1 MSRHG
6 ASEESNVKKIPL
18 ALAATAAALSLALA
32 ACSSPAPAPSGSAAT
47 SATVKESTL
56 RVWAGS
62 TTPISVD
69 FNPFHVDT
77 ALYGTY
83 GPIYEPLFF
92 FNQLSSDA
100 PVPMLGKSYEYSP
113 DGKTVTITL
122 ASGVKWNDGQPFTAD
137 DVVFTM
143 GYGPNKTD
151 KLVSAKATDDT
162 TVVLTYKTPQ
172 FTNASQLLGSTM
184 IVPKHIW
191 SSIDNYMKETNPEP
205 VGTGAYL
212 VKATSDASYT
222 FTANPQYR
230 AAVPITNVQF
240 LGIDS
245 NQSGQDLLT
254 TGQIDWTG
262 MFVANPDQIT
272 GTGAI
277 GTMNQQQDPTVMITC
292 ADASKGCKGD
302 QTDVAVRQAL
312 NVAIDR
318 SQLAEKAWVNLVGKA
333 NPAFVLLP
341 RDQQWLTDP
350 ALAESPQTADAAKA
364 GQILEAAGY
373 TKDAKGFYG
382 KNGKEI
388 SLDLFSPDGW
398 TDYNDAAKLIAEQAG
413 TAGIKITPR
422 TVSEAEYW
430 TPVTNGDFQLAMY
443 GLTQSVVADPFSNY
457 DQYFSGASTAKVGD
471 APVRGQNY
479 SRYANPTV
487 DAAVEAASA
496 TNDAAT
502 KKAEY
507 AKIQA
512 QIAND
517 LPYIPV
523 VLNASQAFFNT
534 KGFTGWPTDDNLYAD
549 PLPYLSVAPA
559 IVLLNLKPA
568 Q

>member
-1 MSRHG
+1 MNKLS
-6 ASEESNVKKIPL
+6 L
-18 ALAATAAALSLALA
+18 AITAAAMSVSLALTGCTSNTQPSA
-32 ACSSPAPAPSGSAAT
+32 STSGGSGTSPKAS
-47 SATVKESTL
+47 VL

-62 TTPISVD
+62 TTPITVD

-83 GPIYEPLFF
+83 GQIYEPLFF

-100 PVPMLGKSYEYSP
+100 PVPMLGASYEYSA
-113 DGKTVTITL
+113 DGKTVTIKIKPD
-122 ASGVKWNDGQPFTAD
+122 VKWNDGQPLTAD
-137 DVVFTM
+137 DVVFTL

-151 KLVSAKATDDT
+151 KLVSATASDAT
-162 TVVLTYKTPQ
+162 TVVLKYSSPQ
-172 FTNASQLLGSTM
+172 FTSASQLLGSTM

-191 SSIDNYMKETNPEP
+191 SKVTNYMKETNNAP
-205 VGTGAYL
+205 VGSGAYV
-212 VKATSDASYT
+212 VKTTSDASYT
-222 FTANPQYR
+222 LSANPDYR
-230 AAVPITNVQF
+230 DGAPPITDVQY
-240 LGIDS
+240 LGLDS
-245 NQSGQDLLT
+245 NQSGQDMLT

-262 MFVANPDQIT
+262 MFVANPDT
-272 GTGAI
+272 VTANGAI
-277 GTMNQQQDPTVMITC
+277 STMNQQQDPTVIITC
-292 ADASKGCKGD
+292 SDAAKGCKGA
-302 QTDVAVRQAL
+302 QTDPAVRQAL

-318 SQLAEKAWVNLVGKA
+318 PSMAEKAWAGLVGEA

-341 RDQQWLTDP
+341 RDQQWLSDP
-350 ALAESPQTADAAKA
+350 SLGASPQAPDAAKA

-373 TKDAKGFYG
+373 TKDAKGFYS
-382 KNGKEI
+382 KDGKEI

-398 TDYNDAAKLIAEQAG
+398 TDYNDAAKLIAEAAG
-413 TAGIKITPR
+413 KAGIKVTAR

-457 DQYFSGASTAKVGD
+457 DQYFSGRSTAKVGD
-471 APVRGQNY
+471 APTRGQNY
-479 SRYANPTV
+479 SRYSNATV
-487 DAAVEAASA
+487 DAAVEAAGA
-496 TNDAAT
+496 TNDPAT

-512 QIAND
+512 QIATD

-534 KGFTGWPTDDNLYAD
+534 KSFTGWPTDDNLYAD

-559 IVLLNLKPA
+559 IVLLNLKPVA
-568 Q
+568 

>member
-1 MSRHG
+1 M
-6 ASEESNVKKIPL
+6 KKISL
-18 ALAATAAALSLALA
+18 ALAATAVALSLTLA
-32 ACSSPAPAPSGSAAT
+32 ACTSPAPAPSGSAAS
-47 SATVKESTL
+47 SAPATAATL

-62 TTPISVD
+62 TTPITVD

-100 PVPMLGKSYEYSP
+100 PVPMIGQSYNYSA
-113 DGKTVTITL
+113 DGKTITITIKPGL
-122 ASGVKWNDGQPFTAD
+122 KWSDGQALTAE
-137 DVVFTM
+137 DVAFTM

-151 KLVSAKATDDT
+151 KMISATATDDT
-162 TVVLTYKTPQ
+162 TIVLKYSSPQ
-172 FTNASQLLGSTM
+172 FTAASQLLGSTM
-184 IVPKHIW
+184 IVPRHVW
-191 SSIDNYMKETNPEP
+191 SKIDNYMKETNDNP
-205 VGTGAYL
+205 VGSGAYV
-212 VKATSDASYT
+212 VKTTSDASYT
-222 FTANPQYR
+222 FTANPNYR
-230 AAVPITNVQF
+230 DPVPITNVQF

-245 NQSGQDLLT
+245 NQSGQDLLS

-262 MFVANPDQIT
+262 MFIANPDSVT

-277 GTMNQQQDPTVMITC
+277 GTMNQQQDPTVMVTC

-341 RDQQWLTDP
+341 RDQKWLTDSS
-350 ALAESPQTADAAKA
+350 LAESPQTANAAQA

-373 TKDAKGFYG
+373 TKDDKGFYA

-413 TAGIKITPR
+413 KAGIKITAR

-430 TPVTNGDFQLAMY
+430 TPVTDGDFQLAMY

-457 DQYFSGASTAKVGD
+457 DQYFFGKSTAKVGD

-479 SRYANPTV
+479 SRYSNAVVN
-487 DAAVEAASA
+487 AAVEAAAA
-496 TNDAAT
+496 TDDEAT

-512 QIAND
+512 QIAID

-523 VLNASQAFFNT
+523 VLNASQAFLNT
-534 KGFTGWPTDDNLYAD
+534 KNFTGWPTDANLYAD

-559 IVLLNLKPA
+559 IVLLNLKPV

>member
-1 MSRHG
+1 MKPARKFAVAAVVLATALAGCTSPSTSPTTSPG
-6 ASEESNVKKIPL
+6 AS
-18 ALAATAAALSLALA
+18 
-32 ACSSPAPAPSGSAAT
+32 SAAPT
-47 SATVKESTL
+47 SSRAL

-62 TTPISVD
+62 TTPITID

-92 FNQLSSDA
+92 FNQLKAD
-100 PVPMLGKSYEYSP
+100 PPTPMIGESYTYNA
-113 DGKTVTITL
+113 DGKELTIKL
-122 ASGVKWNDGQPFTAD
+122 RSGLKWSDGQPLTAA
-137 DVVFTM
+137 DVVFTL
-143 GYGPNKTD
+143 GYGPNKTEH
-151 KLVSAKATDDT
+151 LLSAKATDDT
-162 TVVLTYKTPQ
+162 TLVLTYDTPQ
-172 FTNASQLLGSTM
+172 FTNASTLLGATM
-184 IVPKHIW
+184 IVPKHVW
-191 SSIDNYMKETNPEP
+191 SKVSNYMKETNSNP
-205 VGTGAYL
+205 VGSGAYV
-212 VKATSDASYT
+212 VKTTSDASYT
-222 FTANPQYR
+222 LTANSAYR
-230 AAVPITNVQF
+230 DPVPITNVQF

-262 MFVANPDQIT
+262 MFVANPDSVT
-272 GTGAI
+272 NTGAI
-277 GTMNQQQDPTVMITC
+277 ATMNQQQDPTTIITC
-292 ADASKGCKGD
+292 ADAAKGCKGD
-302 QTDVAVRQAL
+302 QTDPAVRQAI

-341 RDQQWLTDP
+341 RDSKWLTDQS
-350 ALAESPQTADAAKA
+350 LAESPQSTDIAKA
-364 GQILEAAGY
+364 AQILEAAGY

-382 KNGKEI
+382 KGGKEI
-388 SLDLFSPDGW
+388 NLDLFSPDGW

-413 TAGIKITPR
+413 KAGIKITPR

-430 TPVTNGDFQLAMY
+430 TPVTNGDFQMAMY

-457 DQYFSGASTAKVGD
+457 DQYFNGKSTAKVGS

-479 SRYANPTV
+479 ARYSNPSV
-487 DAAVEAASA
+487 DAAVEAAAA
-496 TNDAAT
+496 TNDEAI

-512 QIAND
+512 AIATD

-534 KGFTGWPTDDNLYAD
+534 KNFSGWPNDGDLYAD

-559 IVLLNLKPA
+559 IVLLRLKPLG
-568 Q
+568 

>member
-1 MSRHG
+1 M
-6 ASEESNVKKIPL
+6 KKIPL
-18 ALAATAAALSLALA
+18 ALAATAVALSLTLA
-32 ACSSPAPAPSGSAAT
+32 ACTSSAPAPSGSAA
-47 SATVKESTL
+47 SGAPAAASTL

-62 TTPISVD
+62 TTPITVD

-92 FNQLSSDA
+92 FNQLSADA
-100 PVPMLGKSYEYSP
+100 PVPMIGQSYTYSA
-113 DGKTVTITL
+113 DGKTITITIK
-122 ASGVKWNDGQPFTAD
+122 SGLKWSDGQALTAD
-137 DVVFTM
+137 DVAFTM

-151 KLVSAKATDDT
+151 KMISATATDDT
-162 TVVLTYKTPQ
+162 TVVLKYSSPQ
-172 FTNASQLLGSTM
+172 FTAASQLLGSTM
-184 IVPKHIW
+184 IVPRHVW
-191 SSIDNYMKETNPEP
+191 SKIDNYMKETNDNP
-205 VGTGAYL
+205 VGSGAYV
-212 VKATSDASYT
+212 VKTTSDASYT
-222 FTANPQYR
+222 FTANPDYR
-230 AAVPITNVQF
+230 DPVPITNVQF

-245 NQSGQDLLT
+245 NQSGQDLLS

-262 MFVANPDQIT
+262 MFIANPDSVT

-277 GTMNQQQDPTVMITC
+277 GTMNQQQDPTVMVTC

-341 RDQQWLTDP
+341 RDQKWLTDSS
-350 ALAESPQTADAAKA
+350 LAESPQTANAAQA

-373 TKDAKGFYG
+373 TKDDKGFYA

-413 TAGIKITPR
+413 KAGIKITAR

-457 DQYFSGASTAKVGD
+457 DQYFFGKSTAKVGD

-479 SRYANPTV
+479 SRYSNAVVN
-487 DAAVEAASA
+487 AAVEAAAA
-496 TNDAAT
+496 TDDEAT

-512 QIAND
+512 QIAID

-534 KGFTGWPTDDNLYAD
+534 KNFTGWPTDANLYAD

-559 IVLLNLKPA
+559 IVLLNLKPV

>member
-1 MSRHG
+1 MKALRAIAAG
-6 ASEESNVKKIPL
+6 AVVL
-18 ALAATAAALSLALA
+18 ATAFAG
-32 ACSSPAPAPSGSAAT
+32 CSGPSAPSPSGSS
-47 SATVKESTL
+47 SAPAKSTRAL

-62 TTPISVD
+62 TTPISID

-83 GPIYEPLFF
+83 GSIYEPLFF
-92 FNQLSSDA
+92 FNQLSAD
-100 PVPMLGKSYEYSP
+100 PPTGMIGDSYEYSP
-113 DGKTVTITL
+113 DGKTVTIKIK
-122 ASGVKWNDGQPFTAD
+122 SGLKWNDGQPLTAD

-151 KLVSAKATDDT
+151 KLTSVTASDPT
-162 TVVLTYKTPQ
+162 TVVMTYTSPQ

-184 IVPKHIW
+184 IVPKHVW
-191 SSIDNYMKETNPEP
+191 SKVDNYMKETNSKP
-205 VGTGAYL
+205 VGSGAYT

-222 FTANPQYR
+222 LTASSDYR
-230 AAVPITNVQF
+230 DPVPITDVQY

-262 MFVANPDQIT
+262 MFVANPESVT
-272 GTGAI
+272 NTGAI
-277 GTMNQQQDPTVMITC
+277 ATMNQQQDPTTIITC
-292 ADASKGCKGD
+292 SDASKGCKGD
-302 QTDVAVRQAL
+302 QTDPAVRQAL
-312 NVAIDR
+312 NVALDR

-341 RDQQWLTDP
+341 RDSKWLTDQS
-350 ALAESPQTADAAKA
+350 LAESPQAPDVAKVA
-364 GQILEAAGY
+364 QILEAAGY
-373 TKDAKGFYG
+373 AKDEKGFYG
-382 KNGKEI
+382 RNGKQI

-413 TAGIKITPR
+413 KAGIKVTPR

-457 DQYFSGASTAKVGD
+457 DQYFYGKSTAKVGS

-479 SRYANPTV
+479 ARYSNPGV
-487 DAAVEAASA
+487 DAAVEAAAA
-496 TNDAAT
+496 TNDEAI
-502 KKAEY
+502 KKTEY
-507 AKIQA
+507 AKIQT
-512 QIAND
+512 QIAQD

-534 KGFTGWPTDDNLYAD
+534 KNFTGWPSDTDLYAD

-559 IVLLNLKPA
+559 IVLLRLKPV

>member
-1 MSRHG
+1 M
-6 ASEESNVKKIPL
+6 KKIPL
-18 ALAATAAALSLALA
+18 ALAATAVALSLTLA
-32 ACSSPAPAPSGSAAT
+32 ACTSSAPAPSGSAA
-47 SATVKESTL
+47 SGAPAAASTL

-62 TTPISVD
+62 TTPITVD

-92 FNQLSSDA
+92 FNQLSADA
-100 PVPMLGKSYEYSP
+100 PVPMIGQSYTYSA
-113 DGKTVTITL
+113 DGKTITITIK
-122 ASGVKWNDGQPFTAD
+122 SGLKWSDGQALTAD
-137 DVVFTM
+137 DVAFTM

-151 KLVSAKATDDT
+151 KMISATATDDT
-162 TVVLTYKTPQ
+162 TIVLKYSSPQ
-172 FTNASQLLGSTM
+172 FTAASQLLGSTM
-184 IVPKHIW
+184 IVPRHVW
-191 SSIDNYMKETNPEP
+191 SKIDNYMKETNDNP
-205 VGTGAYL
+205 VGSGAYV
-212 VKATSDASYT
+212 VKTTSDASYT
-222 FTANPQYR
+222 FTANPDYR
-230 AAVPITNVQF
+230 DPVPITNVQF

-245 NQSGQDLLT
+245 NQSGQDLLS

-262 MFVANPDQIT
+262 MFIANPDSVT

-277 GTMNQQQDPTVMITC
+277 GTMNQQQDPTVMVTC

-341 RDQQWLTDP
+341 RDQKWLTDSS
-350 ALAESPQTADAAKA
+350 LAESPQTANAAQA

-373 TKDAKGFYG
+373 TKDDKGFYA

-413 TAGIKITPR
+413 KAGIKVTAR

-457 DQYFSGASTAKVGD
+457 DQYFFGKSTAKVGD

-479 SRYANPTV
+479 SRYSNAVVN
-487 DAAVEAASA
+487 AAVEAAAA
-496 TNDAAT
+496 TDDEAT

-512 QIAND
+512 QIAID

-534 KGFTGWPTDDNLYAD
+534 KNFTGWPTDDNLYAD

-559 IVLLNLKPA
+559 IVLLNLKPV

>member
-1 MSRHG
+1 MPQVRR
-6 ASEESNVKKIPL
+6 SEESNVKKIPL
-18 ALAATAAALSLALA
+18 ALAASAVALATALS
-32 ACSSPAPAPSGSAAT
+32 ACTSPAPAPTGGSST
-47 SATVKESTL
+47 SAPAKASTL

-62 TTPISVD
+62 TTPITID

-83 GPIYEPLFF
+83 GQIYEPLFF

-100 PVPMLGKSYEYSP
+100 PVPMLGDSFTYSA
-113 DGKTVTITL
+113 DGKTVTIKLKT
-122 ASGVKWNDGQPFTAD
+122 GVKWNDGQPFTAD
-137 DVVFTM
+137 DLVFTM

-151 KLVSAKATDDT
+151 KLISAKATDDS

-172 FTNASQLLGSTM
+172 FTNESQLLGATM

-191 SSIDNYMKETNPEP
+191 SKIDNYMKETNPKP
-205 VGTGAYL
+205 VGTGAY
-212 VKATSDASYT
+212 VVQTTSDASYT
-222 FTANPQYR
+222 LSANPNYR
-230 AAVPITNVQF
+230 DPVPITNVQF

-262 MFVANPDQIT
+262 MFIANPDEVT
-272 GTGAI
+272 GSGAI
-277 GTMNQQQDPTVMITC
+277 GTMNQQQDPTTIITC

-302 QTDVAVRQAL
+302 QTDVAVRQAI

-341 RDQQWLTDP
+341 RDQQWLSDQS
-350 ALAESPQTADAAKA
+350 LAESPQSADQAKA

-373 TKDAKGFYG
+373 TKDAKGYYG
-382 KNGKEI
+382 KGGKEI
-388 SLDLFSPDGW
+388 TLDLFSPDGW

-413 TAGIKITPR
+413 KAGIKITPR

-443 GLTQSVVADPFSNY
+443 GLTQSIVADPFSNY
-457 DQYFSGASTAKVGD
+457 DQYFNGLSTAKVGD
-471 APVRGQNY
+471 APTRGQNY
-479 SRYANPTV
+479 SRYSNATV
-487 DAAVEAASA
+487 DAAVEAAGA
-496 TNDAAT
+496 TNDPAT

-512 QIAND
+512 QIAVD

-534 KGFTGWPTDDNLYAD
+534 KSFTGWPTDDNLYAD

-559 IVLLNLKPA
+559 IVLLNLKPT

>member
-1 MSRHG
+1 MKAFKAIAAG
-6 ASEESNVKKIPL
+6 AAVL
-18 ALAATAAALSLALA
+18 AITFAG
-32 ACSSPAPAPSGSAAT
+32 CSAPSAPSPSAGGSSEPA
-47 SATVKESTL
+47 KSTRPL

-62 TTPISVD
+62 TTPITTD

-92 FNQLSSDA
+92 FNQLSAD
-100 PVPMLGKSYEYSP
+100 PPTPMIGESYTYST
-113 DGKTVTITL
+113 DGKELTIKL
-122 ASGVKWNDGQPFTAD
+122 KAGLKWNDGQPLTAD
-137 DVVFTM
+137 DVIFTL

-151 KLVSAKATDDT
+151 HLLSATKTDDT
-162 TVVLTYKTPQ
+162 TVVLKYNTPQ
-172 FTNASQLLGSTM
+172 FTSASQLLGSTM

-191 SSIDNYMKETNPEP
+191 SKVDNYMKETNDKP
-205 VGTGAYL
+205 VGSGAYV
-212 VKATSDASYT
+212 VKTTSDASYT
-222 FTANPQYR
+222 LTANPNYR
-230 AAVPITNVQF
+230 DPVPITDVQF

-254 TGQIDWTG
+254 TGKIDWTG
-262 MFVANPDQIT
+262 MFVANPDTVT

-277 GTMNQQQDPTVMITC
+277 STMNQQQDPTTIITC
-292 ADASKGCKGD
+292 SDASKGCKGD
-302 QTDVAVRQAL
+302 QTDPAVRQAI

-318 SQLAEKAWVNLVGKA
+318 SQLAEKAWVNLVGKS

-341 RDQQWLTDP
+341 RDSKWLTDQS
-350 ALAESPQTADAAKA
+350 LAESPQASDAAKA

-373 TKDAKGFYG
+373 TKDAKGLYG

-413 TAGIKITPR
+413 KAGIKITPR

-430 TPVTNGDFQLAMY
+430 TPVSNGDFQMAMY

-457 DQYFSGASTAKVGD
+457 DQYFYGKSTAKVGD

-479 SRYANPTV
+479 SRYSNATV
-487 DAAVEAASA
+487 DAAVEAAAA
-496 TNDAAT
+496 TNDEAT

-512 QIAND
+512 QIAQD

-523 VLNASQAFFNT
+523 VLNASQAFFNS
-534 KGFTGWPTDDNLYAD
+534 KNFSGWPSDADLYAD

-559 IVLLNLKPA
+559 IVLLRLK
-568 Q
+568 QVS

>member
-1 MSRHG
+1 M
-6 ASEESNVKKIPL
+6 KKIPL
-18 ALAATAAALSLALA
+18 ALAAAAVALSLAVT
-32 ACSSPAPAPSGSAAT
+32 ACTSSAPAPSGS
-47 SATVKESTL
+47 SATAPAKESTL
-56 RVWAGS
+56 KVWAGS
-62 TTPISVD
+62 TTPITVD

-100 PVPMLGKSYEYSP
+100 PVPMLGDRYEYSA
-113 DGKTVTITL
+113 DGTTITITIK
-122 ASGVKWNDGQPFTAD
+122 SGLTWSDGQPLTAD

-143 GYGPNKTD
+143 GYGPNKSD
-151 KLVSAKATDDT
+151 KMISASATDDT
-162 TVVLTYKTPQ
+162 TVVLKYSTPQ
-172 FTNASQLLGSTM
+172 FTAASQLLGSTM

-191 SSIDNYMKETNPEP
+191 SKIDNYMKETNDNP
-205 VGTGAYL
+205 VGSGAYV
-212 VKATSDASYT
+212 VKTTSDASYT
-222 FTANPQYR
+222 FTANPKYR
-230 AAVPITNVQF
+230 DPVPVTNVQF

-245 NQSGQDLLT
+245 NQSGQDLLS

-262 MFVANPDQIT
+262 MFIANPDSVT

-292 ADASKGCKGD
+292 ADAAKGCKGD

-318 SQLAEKAWVNLVGKA
+318 SQLAEKAWVGLVGKA

-341 RDQQWLTDP
+341 RDQQWLSDP
-350 ALAESPQTADAAKA
+350 ALAESPQTANAAQA

-373 TKDAKGFYG
+373 AKDAKGFYA

-413 TAGIKITPR
+413 KAGIKVTAR

-457 DQYFSGASTAKVGD
+457 DQYFFGKSTAKVGD

-479 SRYANPTV
+479 ARYANATV
-487 DAAVEAASA
+487 DAAVEAAAA
-496 TNDAAT
+496 TNDEAA

-512 QIAND
+512 QIAID

-534 KGFTGWPTDDNLYAD
+534 KNFTGWPSDDNLYAD

-559 IVLLNLKPA
+559 IVLLNLKPV